1 MRRQLYAAQAA
12 YGQIDLS
19 ITAAEA
25 SRKNYE
31 LVSDAYARG
40 TVTVIDLL
48 DAQDASLT
56 ASAAAA
62 ESLYS
67 FLITI
72 MAVQRAVG
80 GYDYLLT
87 PEEREGL
94 AVEMRAR
101 LAGELR

>member
-1 MRRQLYAAQAA
+1 MKGLTASVRIPISWWFSCLLM
-12 YGQIDLS
+12 GLS
-19 ITAAEA
+19 
-25 SRKNYE
+25 
-31 LVSDAYARG
+31 LCVDAREP
-40 TVTVIDLL
+40 DLL